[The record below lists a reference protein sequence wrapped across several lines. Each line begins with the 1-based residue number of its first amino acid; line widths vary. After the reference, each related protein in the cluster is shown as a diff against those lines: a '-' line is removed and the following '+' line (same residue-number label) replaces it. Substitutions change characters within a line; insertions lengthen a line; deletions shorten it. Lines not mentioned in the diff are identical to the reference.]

1 MPTLGRLTY
10 LEALPSVPAQA
21 GRAQTTLVLI
31 HGFPL
36 NARSWET
43 QLPLADQGW
52 RVLAP
57 QLRGFDGT
65 PGDPP
70 VDTVDD
76 YAGDIIDLLD
86 GLHIEDAVIGG
97 LSMGGYITL
106 ALFRLAP
113 RYFRGMVLAD
123 TRSQADTAEGI
134 EGRRRML
141 ALVGERGAGAVADDM
156 LPKLIGET
164 TKRLNPQLVEETRAL
179 ILASSPGAIAGGIR
193 ALMSRPDSTPLL
205 SSIHCPTLIVVGEED
220 TITPPA
226 QSDAMHRAIAGSQ
239 LTIIP
244 RAGHLA
250 NMERPEAFND
260 ALAWFLAHRV

>member
-1 MPTLGRLTY
+1 MLTLGRLTY
-10 LEALPSVPAQA
+10 LEASPSVAAPA
-21 GRAQTTLVLI
+21 GRAQTTLLLI

-36 NARSWET
+36 NARSWEP
-43 QLPLADQGW
+43 QLQLADRGW

-57 QLRGFDGT
+57 QLRGFDGS
-65 PGDPP
+65 PGHPP

-86 GLHIEDAVIGG
+86 GLHVEDAVIGG

-113 RYFRGMVLAD
+113 RYFRGMMLAD

-141 ALVGERGAGAVADDM
+141 ALVRERGAGAVADEM
-156 LPKLIGET
+156 LPKLVGET
-164 TKRLNPQLVEETRAL
+164 TKHLNPQIVEHTRAL
-179 ILASSPGAIAGGIR
+179 ILASSPDAIAGGIR
-193 ALMSRPDSTPLL
+193 AMMSRPDSTPRL
-205 SSIHCPTLIVVGEED
+205 SSIHCPTLILVGEED
-220 TITPPA
+220 AITPPA
-226 QSDAMHRAIAGSQ
+226 QSEAMHRAIAGSE
-239 LTIIP
+239 LTILP

-250 NMERPEAFND
+250 NLERPDAFND
-260 ALAWFLAHRV
+260 ALARFLTHRV

>member
-10 LEALPSVPAQA
+10 LEASPPVARRP
-21 GRAQTTLVLI
+21 GRDQPTLVLI
-31 HGFPL
+31 HAFPL
-36 NARSWET
+36 NARFWEP
-43 QLPLADQGW
+43 QLQLANRGW
-52 RVLAP
+52 RILAP

-70 VDTVDD
+70 VNTVDD

-97 LSMGGYITL
+97 LSMGGYVTL

-123 TRSQADTAEGI
+123 TRSQADSAEGL

-141 ALVGERGAGAVADDM
+141 ILVREGGARAVADDM
-156 LPKLIGET
+156 LSKLVGET
-164 TKRLNPQLVEETRAL
+164 TKRVNPQVVEHTRAL
-179 ILASSPGAIAGGIR
+179 ILASSPDAIAGGIR
-193 ALMSRPDSTPLL
+193 AMMSRPDSTPLL

-226 QSDAMHRAIAGSQ
+226 QSEAMHRAIGGSE
-239 LTIIP
+239 LTVIP

-250 NMERPEAFND
+250 NLERPEAFND
-260 ALAWFLAHRV
+260 ALGPFLEHRV

>member
-1 MPTLGRLTY
+1 MPTFGRLTY
-10 LEALPSVPAQA
+10 LEASPSVPVRPGRSQA
-21 GRAQTTLVLI
+21 TLVLI

-43 QLPLADQGW
+43 QLQLADRGW
-52 RVLAP
+52 RILAP

-65 PGDPP
+65 PGNPP
-70 VDTVDD
+70 VETVDD

-97 LSMGGYITL
+97 LSMGGYVTL

-123 TRSQADTAEGI
+123 TRSQADTTEGI
-134 EGRRRML
+134 DARRRML
-141 ALVGERGAGAVADDM
+141 SLVRERGAGAVADEM
-156 LPKLIGET
+156 LPKLLGET
-164 TKRLNPQLVEETRAL
+164 TRRVNPQLVDETRAL
-179 ILASSPGAIAGGIR
+179 ILASSPDAIAGGIR

-205 SSIHCPTLIVVGEED
+205 RSIHCPTLIVVGEED
-220 TITPPA
+220 AITPPA
-226 QSDAMHRAIAGSQ
+226 QSEAMHRAIVGSE
-239 LTIIP
+239 LTVIP

-250 NMERPEAFND
+250 NMERPDAFNE
-260 ALAWFLAHRV
+260 ALARFLTHRV